1 MMIAI
6 QKINI
11 AFKAN
16 VKKNGVTRA
25 QIAQERAT
33 VVTQKNKKFV
43 PFVTI
48 WKNRVTLTGHAKM
61 ILHAPK
67 KFVTFKQKIQT
78 ALLIIS
84 TVF

>member
-67 KFVTFKQKIQT
+67 KFVTLKQKILT